1 MSIKR
6 NIITEEKGYEQSDID
21 NIKSQL
27 PNQLLEI
34 ADSNTSEEQVEVIKE
49 HFKFVLAND
58 FYKDELTAEQ
68 IADMESYLPENYQ
81 DDYID

>member
-1 MSIKR
+1 MKKNSI
-6 NIITEEKGYEQSDID
+6 TAEKGYNQSDID
-21 NIKSQL
+21 NIKFQL

-34 ADSNTSEEQVEVIKE
+34 ADSNTSEKQIENVKI

-58 FYKDELTAEQ
+58 FYKNELTAEQ
-68 IADMESYLPENYQ
+68 IADMESYLPENYK

>member
-1 MSIKR
+1 MKR
-6 NIITEEKGYEQSDID
+6 NSITTEKGYEQSHID

-27 PNQLLEI
+27 PDQLLEI
-34 ADSNTSEEQVEVIKE
+34 ADNNTSEKQIENIKQ

-58 FYKDELTAEQ
+58 FYKNELTSDQ
-68 IADMESYLPENYQ
+68 IADMESYLPDNYQ

>member
-1 MSIKR
+1 MKR
-6 NIITEEKGYEQSDID
+6 NTVTLEKGYTQDDID

-34 ADSNTSEEQVEVIKE
+34 ADNNTSEEQVEVIKQ

-58 FYKDELTAEQ
+58 FYKNELTAEQ
-68 IADMESYLPENYQ
+68 ISDMESYLPDNYQ

>member
-1 MSIKR
+1 MKR
-6 NIITEEKGYEQSDID
+6 NTVTLEKGYEQFDID

-34 ADSNTSEEQVEVIKE
+34 ADSNTSEEQVEVIKQ
-49 HFKFVLAND
+49 HFKFVLANN
-58 FYKDELTAEQ
+58 FYKDELTAQQ
-68 IADMESYLPENYQ
+68 ISDMESYLPDNYQ

>member
-1 MSIKR
+1 MKR
-6 NIITEEKGYEQSDID
+6 NTVTLEKGYTQDDID

-34 ADSNTSEEQVEVIKE
+34 ADSNTNEEQVEVIKE

-68 IADMESYLPENYQ
+68 ISDMENYLPDNYQ

>member
-1 MSIKR
+1 MKR
-6 NIITEEKGYEQSDID
+6 NTVTLEKGYTQDDID

-34 ADSNTSEEQVEVIKE
+34 ADNNTTEEQVEAIKQ

-68 IADMESYLPENYQ
+68 ISDMESYLPDNYQ

>member
-34 ADSNTSEEQVEVIKE
+34 ADSNTNEEQVEVIKE

>member
-1 MSIKR
+1 MKR
-6 NIITEEKGYEQSDID
+6 NTVTLEKGYTQDDID

-34 ADSNTSEEQVEVIKE
+34 ADNNTTEEQVEAIKQ

-68 IADMESYLPENYQ
+68 ISDMESYLPENYQ

>member
-1 MSIKR
+1 MKR
-6 NIITEEKGYEQSDID
+6 NTVTVEKGFTQDDID

-27 PNQLLEI
+27 SVQIIQAGDDTDLEL
-34 ADSNTSEEQVEVIKE
+34 AENIKQ

-68 IADMESYLPENYQ
+68 IADMESYLPDNYQ

>member
-1 MSIKR
+1 MKKNSI
-6 NIITEEKGYEQSDID
+6 TAEKGYNQSDID
-21 NIKSQL
+21 NIKFQL

-34 ADSNTSEEQVEVIKE
+34 ADSNTSEKQIENVKI

-58 FYKDELTAEQ
+58 FYKNELTAEQ
-68 IADMESYLPENYQ
+68 IADMESYLPENYE

>member
-1 MSIKR
+1 MKR
-6 NIITEEKGYEQSDID
+6 NTVTLEKGYEQFDID

-34 ADSNTSEEQVEVIKE
+34 ADSNTSEEQVEVIKQ
-49 HFKFVLAND
+49 HFKFVLANN

-68 IADMESYLPENYQ
+68 ISDMESYLPDNYQ

>member
-1 MSIKR
+1 MKR
-6 NIITEEKGYEQSDID
+6 NTVTLEKGYGQFDID

-34 ADSNTSEEQVEVIKE
+34 ADSNTNEEQVEVIKE

-68 IADMESYLPENYQ
+68 IADMESYLPENYE

>member
-1 MSIKR
+1 MKG
-6 NIITEEKGYEQSDID
+6 NKVKLEKGYGQFDID

-34 ADSNTSEEQVEVIKE
+34 TDNNTSEEQVEVVKE

-68 IADMESYLPENYQ
+68 IADMESYLPDNYQ